1 MGSCGYSD
9 CRSGKGNAVVRTTLV
24 TQSDN
29 EPRFIHNSGYQN
41 FYAELQES
49 LLSCTS
55 FQMSVAFVRYSG
67 IQLLLET
74 FEELEK
80 RAISGKILTST
91 YLNSTQPKALQY
103 LKRFS
108 NLETKIY
115 IPTRD
120 RGFHSKGYIFE
131 YTDKRKI
138 IIGSSNLTQCAL
150 KSNIEW
156 NVRNYSTQQDTF
168 ACEVRNEFDLQWND
182 IRSKPVSDEFIAEY
196 SKYLAR
202 LGKSVIPEN
211 AFEYDTGA
219 IEPNQMQTE
228 AIAKLDRLRNNH
240 ESKALAIA
248 ATGSGKTYMAVFD
261 ALQVRPKKLL
271 FIVHRED
278 ILIKAKESF
287 DRIIDKTLYTTGY
300 FTGNKKDDAD
310 YLFSTI
316 QTLHLHHTT
325 FGKNDFDYIIVD
337 EAHHASSP
345 SYTKILSYF
354 SPRFLLGLTATPER
368 SDSGDI
374 YSLFDNN
381 IAVEIRLRQALEYEL
396 VAPFHYF
403 GITEFDEIN
412 YENINIDDI
421 AAVAK
426 LLMISR
432 RVDYIINKME
442 FYGHDGDKRKAL
454 GFCATIDH
462 AEFMA
467 KEFNH
472 RGYMALCLT
481 GENSISERTIAIKR
495 LESPND
501 QLQVL
506 FTVDIFNEGID
517 IPSVNTI
524 LMLRPTDSSIIFT
537 QQLGRGLRRLH
548 DKEFVTVLDFIGNHR
563 KSFLMA
569 IALMGT
575 KQFDKDSLKVAV
587 KNSFAD
593 IPGSSHIQMDE
604 IARERILAQ
613 LESEKFFSLK
623 YLKEEYRNFKRQLGD
638 RTPMLVDYL
647 KIDGAVDP
655 ITFIYFSTTYLQFV
669 QKVEEIDEYTE
680 LLSNSDF
687 VNILRFYSNLLPCKR
702 PYEFVISK
710 HLLHHDSIHL
720 EKAILELKKYISQPC
735 SNTISHAFNY
745 LSQNFFDSGE
755 KKIFSGLLF
764 ERHGNS
770 LITTARTRAVFQSI
784 KERTWIEDIL
794 TYGLLRYEQEFGDT
808 DYGIPFF
815 KLYQQYT
822 MKETALLVNYEKAH
836 SAFRGSGLISSGKE
850 YFLFVNLHKNADV
863 KDSINYKD
871 MFITSKVFQWESPNT
886 TSQVS
891 ERGKDLVYN
900 YKRDTNLHLF
910 IRKFEKVEGLAQPFT
925 YLGKTICQ
933 HAEGNKPIRMLLA
946 LEHEVPGDLYFEF
959 LTKV

>member
-1 MGSCGYSD
+1 
-9 CRSGKGNAVVRTTLV
+9 
-24 TQSDN
+24 
-29 EPRFIHNSGYQN
+29 
-41 FYAELQES
+41 
-49 LLSCTS
+49 
-55 FQMSVAFVRYSG
+55 MSVAFVRYSG

-80 RAISGKILTST
+80 RAIPGKILTST
-91 YLNSTQPKALQY
+91 YLNTTQPQALRA

-108 NLETKIY
+108 NLESKIY

-131 YTDKRKI
+131 YAEKNKI
-138 IIGSSNLTQCAL
+138 IIGSANLTQCAL

-156 NVRNYSTQQDTF
+156 NVRNYTTHEDSF
-168 ACEVRNEFDLQWND
+168 ACDVRNEFNLQWNVS
-182 IRSKPVSDEFIAEY
+182 RSKIVSDEFITEY

-202 LGKSVIPEN
+202 LGKKSMPEN
-211 AFEYDTGA
+211 AFEYETTA
-219 IEPNQMQTE
+219 IEPNQMQKE
-228 AIAKLDRLRNNH
+228 AINKLDRLRKNN

-287 DRIIDKTLYTTGY
+287 DRIIDKTKFSTGF
-300 FTGNKKDDAD
+300 FTGTHKDDAD
-310 YLFSTI
+310 YLFSTV
-316 QTLHLHHTT
+316 QTLQLHYEK
-325 FGKNDFDYIIVD
+325 FGKNDFEYIIVD

-345 SYTKILSYF
+345 SYAKILSHF
-354 SPRFLLGLTATPER
+354 SPRFMLGLTATPER
-368 SDSGDI
+368 SDNGDI
-374 YSLFDNN
+374 YSIFDNN

-403 GITEFDEIN
+403 GITEFNEIT
-412 YENINIDDI
+412 YENVDIDDV

-432 RVDYIINKME
+432 RVEYVIEKME

-454 GFCATIDH
+454 GFCATVEH

-467 KEFNH
+467 QEFNN
-472 RGYMALCLT
+472 RGFVSLCLS
-481 GENSISERTIAIKR
+481 GGNSVTERTVAIQR
-495 LESPND
+495 LESADD
-501 QLQVL
+501 QLQVI

-517 IPSVNTI
+517 VPSVNTI

-537 QQLGRGLRRLH
+537 QQLGRGLRRLP

-575 KQFDKDSLKVAV
+575 KQFDKDTLKVAV

-604 IARERILAQ
+604 IARDRILEQ
-613 LESEKFFSLK
+613 LENEKFFSMK
-623 YLKEEYRNFKRQLGD
+623 YLKEEYRDFKRQIGD
-638 RTPMLVDYL
+638 QIPMLVDYL

-655 ITFIYFSTTYLQFV
+655 ITFINFSKTYLQFV
-669 QKVEEIDEYTE
+669 QKVENSIEITA
-680 LLSNSDF
+680 LLANPDLMN
-687 VNILRFYSNLLPCKR
+687 VLRFYSNLLPCKR

-710 HLLHHDSIHL
+710 YLLHHDTINPEEAL
-720 EKAILELKKYISQPC
+720 LELKKYIAEPRID
-735 SNTISHAFNY
+735 TISHSFNY

-755 KKIFSGLLF
+755 QKTFSGLLF
-764 ERHGNS
+764 EKRGTT
-770 LITTARTRAVFQSI
+770 LTTTARMRTVFESI
-784 KERTWIEDIL
+784 NERKWIEDIL
-794 TYGLLRYEQEFGDT
+794 SYGLLRYEQEFSDA

-822 MKETALLVNYEKAH
+822 MKETALLVNYQKAH
-836 SAFRGSGLISSGKE
+836 SAFRGSGLITSGKE
-850 YFLFVNLHKNADV
+850 FLLFVNLHKNADV
-863 KDSINYKD
+863 KESVNYKD
-871 MFITSKVFQWESPNT
+871 LFLTSKVFQWESPNT
-886 TSQVS
+886 TSQDS
-891 ERGKDLVYN
+891 DRGKDLIDN
-900 YKRDTNLHLF
+900 YKRGTNLHLF
-910 IRKFEKVEGLAQPFT
+910 VRKFEEVEGLTQPFT
-925 YLGKTICQ
+925 YLGKSVCQ
-933 HAEGNKPIRMLLA
+933 HAEGNKPIKMLLA
-946 LEHEVPGDLYFEF
+946 LEHEVPADLYFE
-959 LTKV
+959 LVTKV

>member
-1 MGSCGYSD
+1 M
-9 CRSGKGNAVVRTTLV
+9 KTAQETLA
-24 TQSDN
+24 N
-29 EPRFIHNSGYQN
+29 FEPRFIHNSGYKN
-41 FYAELQES
+41 FYSELQDS
-49 LLSCTS
+49 LLSCKS

-80 RAISGKILTST
+80 RAIPGKILTST
-91 YLNSTQPKALQY
+91 YLNSTQPQALRA

-131 YTDKRKI
+131 YTDKNKI
-138 IIGSSNLTQCAL
+138 IIGSSNITQCAL

-156 NVRNYSTQQDTF
+156 NVRNYTTQQDSF
-168 ACEVRNEFDLQWND
+168 ALDVRSEFDLQWND
-182 IRSKPVSDEFIAEY
+182 ARSKLVSDEFIAEY

-202 LGKSVIPEN
+202 LGKRVIPEN
-211 AFEYDTGA
+211 AFEYEIEA

-228 AIAKLDRLRNNH
+228 AIAKLDRLRNNN

-261 ALQVRPKKLL
+261 ALQVRPKRLL

-287 DRIIDKTLYTTGY
+287 DRIIDKSLYTTGY

-316 QTLHLHHTT
+316 QTLQLHYES

-381 IAVEIRLRQALEYEL
+381 IAVEIRLRQALDYEL

-403 GITEFDEIN
+403 GITEFDEIT
-412 YENINIDDI
+412 YENVDIDDI

-432 RVDYIINKME
+432 RVEYIIDKME

-454 GFCATIDH
+454 GFCATVEH
-462 AEFMA
+462 AKFMA
-467 KEFNH
+467 EEFNH
-472 RGYMALCLT
+472 KGYVSLCLT
-481 GENSISERTIAIKR
+481 GENSITERTTAIQR
-495 LESPND
+495 LESPD
-501 QLQVL
+501 DRLQVI
-506 FTVDIFNEGID
+506 FTVDIFKEGID
-517 IPSVNTI
+517 VPSANTI

-537 QQLGRGLRRLH
+537 QQLGRGLRRLP

-613 LESEKFFSLK
+613 LENEKFFSLK
-623 YLKEEYRNFKRQLGD
+623 YLKEEYRDFKRQLGD

-655 ITFIYFSTTYLQFV
+655 MTFINFSSTYLQFV
-669 QKVEEIDEYTE
+669 QKVESIDAFAE
-680 LLSNSDF
+680 LLANPDF
-687 VNILRFYSNLLPCKR
+687 LNILRFYSNLLPCKR

-710 HLLHHDSIHL
+710 YLLNHDSINQ
-720 EKAILELKKYISQPC
+720 EEAVFELKKYIAKPRID
-735 SNTISHAFNY
+735 TISHSFDY
-745 LSQNFFDSGE
+745 LSQDFFDSGE
-755 KKIFSGLLF
+755 QKTFFGLLF
-764 ERHGNS
+764 EKHGNS
-770 LITTARTRAVFQSI
+770 LMTTTRTRVVFDSI
-784 KERTWIEDIL
+784 QERKWIEDIIS
-794 TYGLLRYEQEFGDT
+794 YGLLRYEQEFGDT

-822 MKETALLVNYEKAH
+822 MKETALLVNYRKAH

-863 KDSINYKD
+863 KESINYQD
-871 MFITSKVFQWESPNT
+871 VFVTSKVFQWESPNT
-886 TSQVS
+886 TSQDS
-891 ERGKDLVYN
+891 ERGKDLVFN
-900 YKRDTNLHLF
+900 YKRGTNLHLF
-910 IRKFEKVEGLAQPFT
+910 VRKFEKVESLAQPFT

-933 HAEGNKPIRMLLA
+933 HAEGNKPIKMLLA
-946 LEHEVPGDLYFEF
+946 LEHEVPADLYFEF
-959 LTKV
+959 VTKV

>member
-1 MGSCGYSD
+1 
-9 CRSGKGNAVVRTTLV
+9 
-24 TQSDN
+24 
-29 EPRFIHNSGYQN
+29 
-41 FYAELQES
+41 
-49 LLSCTS
+49 
-55 FQMSVAFVRYSG
+55 MSVAFVRYSG

-80 RAISGKILTST
+80 RAIPGKILTST
-91 YLNSTQPKALQY
+91 YLNSTQPQALRA

-120 RGFHSKGYIFE
+120 RGFHSKGYIFK
-131 YTDKRKI
+131 YTDKNKI
-138 IIGSSNLTQCAL
+138 IIGSANLTQCAL

-156 NVRNYSTQQDTF
+156 NVRNVTQQENPF
-168 ACEVRNEFDLQWND
+168 ALEVQNEFNFQWND
-182 IRSKPVSDEFIAEY
+182 ARSKPVSDEFIAEY

-202 LGKSVIPEN
+202 LEKRTMPEN
-211 AFEYDTGA
+211 AFEYDNSA

-228 AIAKLDRLRNNH
+228 AIAKLDRLRNNN
-240 ESKALAIA
+240 ETKALAIA

-271 FIVHRED
+271 FVVHRED

-287 DRIIDKTLYTTGY
+287 DSIIDKTLFTTGY

-316 QTLHLHHTT
+316 QTLQLHYES

-345 SYTKILSYF
+345 SYAKILSYF

-368 SDSGDI
+368 SDNGDI
-374 YSLFDNN
+374 YSIFDNN

-403 GITEFDEIN
+403 GITEFDEIS
-412 YENINIDDI
+412 YENVDIDDI

-432 RVDYIINKME
+432 RVDYIIDKME

-454 GFCATIDH
+454 GFCATVGH

-472 RGYMALCLT
+472 RGYVSLCLT
-481 GENSISERTIAIKR
+481 GESSITERTTAIKR
-495 LESPND
+495 LESEND
-501 QLQVL
+501 RLQVI

-517 IPSVNTI
+517 VPSINTI

-537 QQLGRGLRRLH
+537 QQLGRGLRRLP

-569 IALMGT
+569 IALMGI

-613 LESEKFFSLK
+613 LENEKFFSMK
-623 YLKEEYRNFKRQLGD
+623 YLKEEYRDFKRQIGD
-638 RTPMLVDYL
+638 RIPMLVDYL
-647 KIDGAVDP
+647 KIDGAVNP
-655 ITFIYFSTTYLQFV
+655 ITFVNFSKTYLQFV
-669 QKVEEIDEYTE
+669 QKVEDNEE
-680 LLSNSDF
+680 LIKFLANPDF
-687 VNILRFYSNLLPCKR
+687 INTLRFYSNLLPCKR

-710 HLLHHDSIHL
+710 YLLNHDSINSM
-720 EKAILELKKYISQPC
+720 EATLELKKYIVEP
-735 SNTISHAFNY
+735 NAETISHSFDY
-745 LSQNFFDSGE
+745 LSQKYFDSGE
-755 KKIFSGLLF
+755 QKTFAGLLF
-764 ERHGNS
+764 EKHGNY
-770 LITTARTRAVFQSI
+770 LIKTARTRTVFESTI
-784 KERTWIEDIL
+784 ERKWIEDTL
-794 TYGLLRYEQEFGDT
+794 SYGLLRYEQEFGNT

-822 MKETALLVNYEKAH
+822 MKETALLVNYAKAH
-836 SAFRGSGLISSGKE
+836 SAFRGSGLITSGKE

-863 KDSINYKD
+863 KESINYKD
-871 MFITSKVFQWESPNT
+871 MFVTSKVFQWESPNT
-886 TSQVS
+886 TSQDS
-891 ERGKDLVYN
+891 DRGKDLIFN
-900 YKRDTNLHLF
+900 YIRGTNLHLF
-910 IRKFEKVEGLAQPFT
+910 VRKFEEVEGLSQPFT
-925 YLGKTICQ
+925 YLGKTVCQ

-946 LEHEVPGDLYFEF
+946 LENEVPADLYFE
-959 LTKV
+959 LVTKV

>member
-1 MGSCGYSD
+1 
-9 CRSGKGNAVVRTTLV
+9 
-24 TQSDN
+24 
-29 EPRFIHNSGYQN
+29 
-41 FYAELQES
+41 
-49 LLSCTS
+49 
-55 FQMSVAFVRYSG
+55 MSVAFVRYSG
-67 IQLLLET
+67 IQLLLDT

-80 RAISGKILTST
+80 RKIPGKILTST
-91 YLNSTQPKALQY
+91 YLNSTQPQALRA

-120 RGFHSKGYIFE
+120 RGFHSKGYIFD
-131 YTDKRKI
+131 YTNKNKI
-138 IIGSSNLTQCAL
+138 IIGSANLTQCAL

-156 NVRNYSTQQDTF
+156 NVRNYTGQQDPF
-168 ACEVRNEFDLQWND
+168 AREVRNEFDLQWND
-182 IRSKPVSDEFIAEY
+182 IRTKPVSDEFIAEY

-202 LGKSVIPEN
+202 LGTRGMPEN
-211 AFEYDTGA
+211 AFEYESET
-219 IEPNQMQTE
+219 IKPNQMQTE
-228 AIAKLDRLRNNH
+228 AIAKLNRFRKSN

-261 ALQVRPKKLL
+261 ALQVRPQKLL

-287 DRIIDKTLYTTGY
+287 DRIIDKTHYTTGY
-300 FTGNKKDDAD
+300 FTGNQKDNAD

-316 QTLHLHHTT
+316 QTLQLHYES
-325 FGKNDFDYIIVD
+325 FGKKDFDYIIVD

-354 SPRFLLGLTATPER
+354 SPLFLLGLTATPER

-374 YSLFDNN
+374 YSIFDNN

-403 GITEFDEIN
+403 GITEFDEIT
-412 YENINIDDI
+412 YENVDIDDV
-421 AAVAK
+421 AAIAK

-432 RVDYIINKME
+432 RVEYIIDKME

-454 GFCATIDH
+454 GFCATVEH
-462 AEFMA
+462 AEYMA
-467 KEFNH
+467 KEFND
-472 RGYMALCLT
+472 RGYVSLCLT
-481 GENSISERTIAIKR
+481 GESSIAERTTAIQR
-495 LESPND
+495 LESGED
-501 QLQVL
+501 RLQVI

-517 IPSVNTI
+517 VPSVNTI

-537 QQLGRGLRRLH
+537 QQLGRGLRRLP
-548 DKEFVTVLDFIGNHR
+548 DKEFVTVLDFIGNYR

-613 LESEKFFSLK
+613 LENEKFFSLK
-623 YLKEEYRNFKRQLGD
+623 FLKEEYRDFKRQIGD

-647 KIDGAVDP
+647 KIDGSVDP
-655 ITFIYFSTTYLQFV
+655 MTFVNFSTTYLQFV
-669 QKVEEIDEYTE
+669 QKVEEIDKFTE
-680 LLSNSDF
+680 LLANPDF
-687 VNILRFYSNLLPCKR
+687 MNILRFYSNLLPCKR

-710 HLLHHDSIHL
+710 YLLNHDSITS
-720 EKAILELKKYISQPC
+720 EEAALELQKYIAQP
-735 SNTISHAFNY
+735 NTDTISHSFDY
-745 LSQNFFDSGE
+745 LSQKFFDSGE
-755 KKIFSGLLF
+755 QKTFSGLLF
-764 ERHGNS
+764 EKHGNN
-770 LITTARTRAVFQSI
+770 LMTTARTRAVFESI
-784 KERTWIEDIL
+784 KEHKWIEDIL
-794 TYGLLRYEQEFGDT
+794 SYGLLRYEQEFGDA

-836 SAFRGSGLISSGKE
+836 SAFRGSGLITSGKE
-850 YFLFVNLHKNADV
+850 YFLFVNLHKNEDV
-863 KDSINYKD
+863 KESINYKD
-871 MFITSKVFQWESPNT
+871 VFVTSKVFQWESPNT
-886 TSQVS
+886 TSQDS
-891 ERGKDLVYN
+891 DRGQDLIYN
-900 YKRDTNLHLF
+900 YKRGVNLHLF
-910 IRKFEKVEGLAQPFT
+910 VRKFEKVEGLAQPFT
-925 YLGKTICQ
+925 YLGKTLCQ

-946 LEHEVPGDLYFEF
+946 LENEVPADLYFE
-959 LTKV
+959 LVTKVEI

>member
-1 MGSCGYSD
+1 M
-9 CRSGKGNAVVRTTLV
+9 KTTLMSPV
-24 TQSDN
+24 EY

-49 LLSCTS
+49 LLSCKS
-55 FQMSVAFVRYSG
+55 FHMSVAFVRYSG

-74 FEELEK
+74 FDELER
-80 RAISGKILTST
+80 RAIPGKILTST
-91 YLNSTQPKALQY
+91 YLNSTQPKALRA

-108 NLETKIY
+108 NLEVKVY
-115 IPTRD
+115 LPSRD

-131 YTDKRKI
+131 YAEKDKI

-156 NVRNYSTQQDTF
+156 NVRNYTAQQDPF
-168 ACEVRNEFDLQWND
+168 ACDVRNEFRAQWND
-182 IRSKPVSDEFIAEY
+182 IRSKPVSDKFIAEY
-196 SKYLAR
+196 SMYLAR
-202 LGKSVIPEN
+202 LEKKTLPEN
-211 AFEYDTGA
+211 VFEYESEA

-228 AIAKLDRLRNNH
+228 AIAKLDKLRKSN

-261 ALQVRPKKLL
+261 ALQVCPKRLL
-271 FIVHRED
+271 FIAHRED

-287 DRIIDKTLYTTGY
+287 DQIIDTEVYTTGY
-300 FTGNKKDDAD
+300 FTGSKKDNTD
-310 YLFSTI
+310 YLFATI
-316 QTLHLHHTT
+316 QTLQLHYKS

-345 SYTKILSYF
+345 SYSKILSYF
-354 SPRFLLGLTATPER
+354 SPHFLLGLTATPER
-368 SDSGDI
+368 SDTGDI
-374 YSLFDNN
+374 YSIFDNN

-403 GITEFDEIN
+403 GITEFNEIN
-412 YENINIDDI
+412 YENVDIDDV

-432 RVDYIINKME
+432 RVEYIIDKME
-442 FYGHDGDKRKAL
+442 FYGHDGDKRKVL
-454 GFCATIDH
+454 GFCATVEH
-462 AEFMA
+462 AEFMT
-467 KEFNH
+467 KEFNQ
-472 RGYMALCLT
+472 RGYVSLCLT
-481 GENSISERTIAIKR
+481 GENSIVERTTAIQR
-495 LESPND
+495 LEAIDD
-501 QLQVL
+501 QLQVI

-517 IPSVNTI
+517 VPSVNTI

-537 QQLGRGLRRLH
+537 QQLGRGLRRLP

-575 KQFDKDSLKVAV
+575 KQFDKDSLKVAI

-604 IARERILAQ
+604 IARERILSQ

-623 YLKEEYRNFKRQLGD
+623 YLKEEYRDFKRQIGD
-638 RTPMLVDYL
+638 RIPLLVDYL

-655 ITFIYFSTTYLQFV
+655 ITFVNFSTTYLQFV
-669 QKVEEIDEYTE
+669 QKVEDSKEITE
-680 LLSNSDF
+680 LMADLDF
-687 VNILRFYSNLLPCKR
+687 MNILRFYSNLLPCKR

-710 HLLHHDSIHL
+710 YLLNHDFIQL
-720 EKAILELKKYISQPC
+720 EEAVQELRKYITEP
-735 SNTISHAFNY
+735 NISTVLHSFDY
-745 LSQNFFDSGE
+745 LSQEFFDSGE
-755 KKIFSGLLF
+755 KNTFSGLLF
-764 ERHGNS
+764 EKRGNTLRPTS
-770 LITTARTRAVFQSI
+770 RTRAVFQSI
-784 KERTWIEDIL
+784 KTHKWIEDIL
-794 TYGLLRYEQEFGDT
+794 TYGLHRYELDFFDVN
-808 DYGIPFF
+808 YGIPFF

-822 MKETALLVNYEKAH
+822 MKETALLANYEKAH
-836 SAFRGSGLISSGKE
+836 SAFRGSGLLSSGKE

-863 KDSINYKD
+863 KESINYQD
-871 MFITSKVFQWESPNT
+871 AFLTSKVFQWESPNT
-886 TSQVS
+886 TSQNS
-891 ERGKDLVYN
+891 NRGQDLIYN
-900 YKRDTNLHLF
+900 YKRGTNLHLF
-910 IRKFEKVEGLAQPFT
+910 VRKFEKVEGLAQPFT
-925 YLGKTICQ
+925 YLGKTVCQ

-946 LEHEVPGDLYFEF
+946 LENEVPADLYFEF
-959 LTKV
+959 VTKV

>member
-1 MGSCGYSD
+1 
-9 CRSGKGNAVVRTTLV
+9 
-24 TQSDN
+24 
-29 EPRFIHNSGYQN
+29 
-41 FYAELQES
+41 
-49 LLSCTS
+49 
-55 FQMSVAFVRYSG
+55 MSVAFVRYSG

-80 RAISGKILTST
+80 RAIPGKILTST
-91 YLNSTQPKALQY
+91 YLNSTQPQALRA

-131 YTDKRKI
+131 YTDKNKI
-138 IIGSSNLTQCAL
+138 IIGSANLTQCAL

-156 NVRNYSTQQDTF
+156 NVRNVTQQDNSF
-168 ACEVRNEFDLQWND
+168 ALEVQNEFNYQWND
-182 IRSKPVSDEFIAEY
+182 VRSKPVSDEFIAEY

-202 LGKSVIPEN
+202 LGTRTMPEN
-211 AFEYDTGA
+211 AFEFDNSA

-228 AIAKLDRLRNNH
+228 AIAKLDRLRNNN
-240 ESKALAIA
+240 ETKALAIA

-287 DRIIDKTLYTTGY
+287 DRIIDKSLYSTGY

-316 QTLHLHHTT
+316 QTLQLHYKS
-325 FGKNDFDYIIVD
+325 FGKNDYDYIIVD

-345 SYTKILSYF
+345 SYAKILSYF

-368 SDSGDI
+368 SDNGDI
-374 YSLFDNN
+374 YSIFDNN

-403 GITEFDEIN
+403 GITEIDEIT
-412 YENINIDDI
+412 YENVDIDDV
-421 AAVAK
+421 AAIAK

-432 RVDYIINKME
+432 RVDYIIEKME
-442 FYGHDGDKRKAL
+442 FYGHDGYKRKAL
-454 GFCATIDH
+454 GFCATVEH
-462 AEFMA
+462 AQFMA

-472 RGYMALCLT
+472 KGYVSLCLT
-481 GENSISERTIAIKR
+481 GESSIIERTTAIQR
-495 LESPND
+495 LESEND
-501 QLQVL
+501 RLEVI

-517 IPSVNTI
+517 VPSVNTI
-524 LMLRPTDSSIIFT
+524 LMLRPTDSSIVFT
-537 QQLGRGLRRLH
+537 QQLGRGLRRLP

-604 IARERILAQ
+604 ITRERILAQ
-613 LESEKFFSLK
+613 LENEKFFSMK
-623 YLKEEYRNFKRQLGD
+623 YLKEEYRDFKRQIGE
-638 RTPMLVDYL
+638 RIPMLVDYL
-647 KIDGAVDP
+647 KIDGAIDP
-655 ITFIYFSTTYLQFV
+655 ITFVNLSKTYLQFV
-669 QKVEEIDEYTE
+669 QKVEDNEE
-680 LLSNSDF
+680 LTKLLANPDF
-687 VNILRFYSNLLPCKR
+687 INTLRFFSNLLPCRR

-710 HLLHHDSIHL
+710 HLLNHDSINL
-720 EKAILELKKYISQPC
+720 MEASLELKKYIVEP
-735 SNTISHAFNY
+735 NTETIAHSFDY
-745 LSQNFFDSGE
+745 LSQEYFDSGE
-755 KKIFSGLLF
+755 EKTFAGLLF
-764 ERHGNS
+764 EKHGDNM
-770 LITTARTRAVFQSI
+770 IKTARTRTVFESTI
-784 KERTWIEDIL
+784 ERKWIEDIL
-794 TYGLLRYEQEFGDT
+794 SYGLLRYEQEFSDT

-822 MKETALLVNYEKAH
+822 MKETALLVNYRKAH
-836 SAFRGSGLISSGKE
+836 SSFRGSGLISSGKD
-850 YFLFVNLHKNADV
+850 YFLFVNLHKNEDV
-863 KDSINYKD
+863 KESINYQD
-871 MFITSKVFQWESPNT
+871 VFVTSKVFQWESPNT
-886 TSQVS
+886 TSQDS
-891 ERGKDLVYN
+891 ERGKDLVFN
-900 YKRDTNLHLF
+900 YKRGTNLHLF
-910 IRKFEKVEGLAQPFT
+910 VRKFEEVEGLAQPFT

-946 LEHEVPGDLYFEF
+946 LENEVPADLYFE
-959 LTKV
+959 LVTKV

>member
-1 MGSCGYSD
+1 M
-9 CRSGKGNAVVRTTLV
+9 NAVIPITKT
-24 TQSDN
+24 DD
-29 EPRFIHNSGYQN
+29 PRFIHNCGYQN

-49 LLSCTS
+49 LLSCRS

-80 RAISGKILTST
+80 RNIPGKILTST
-91 YLNSTQPKALQY
+91 YLNSTQPKALTA
-103 LKRFS
+103 LRRFS

-131 YTDKRKI
+131 YADKNKI
-138 IIGSSNLTQCAL
+138 IIGSSNITQCAL

-156 NVRNYSTQQDTF
+156 NVRNYSDQNDQF
-168 ACEVRNEFDLQWND
+168 ACDVRREFAAQWND
-182 IRSKPVSDEFIAEY
+182 VRSKPVSDEFIAEY
-196 SKYLAR
+196 SKYLKR
-202 LGKSVIPEN
+202 LGRLLPEN
-211 AFEYDTGA
+211 AFEYEYEA
-219 IEPNQMQTE
+219 IKPNHMQTE
-228 AIAKLDRLRNNH
+228 AIAKLDRLRKSK
-240 ESKALAIA
+240 ETKALAIA

-261 ALQVRPKKLL
+261 VLQVRPKRVL

-300 FTGNKKDDAD
+300 FTGNTKEDAD

-316 QTLHLHHTT
+316 QTMQLHYES
-325 FGKNDFDYIIVD
+325 FGATDFDYIIVD

-345 SYTKILSYF
+345 SYTKVLSYF
-354 SPRFLLGLTATPER
+354 SSQFLLGLTATPER
-368 SDSGDI
+368 SDQGDI
-374 YSLFDNN
+374 YSIFDNN

-403 GITEFDEIN
+403 GITEFNEIT
-412 YENINIDDI
+412 YENVDIDDL

-432 RVDYIINKME
+432 RAEYIIEKME
-442 FYGHDGDKRKAL
+442 FYGHDGSKRKAL
-454 GFCATIDH
+454 GFCATVEH

-467 KEFNH
+467 KEFNS
-472 RGYMALCLT
+472 RGYPSLCLT
-481 GENSISERTIAIKR
+481 GENSIPERLSAIQR
-495 LESPND
+495 LESEED
-501 QLQVL
+501 CLQVI

-517 IPSVNTI
+517 IPTVNTI

-537 QQLGRGLRRLH
+537 QQLGRGLRRLP

-593 IPGSSHIQMDE
+593 IPGSSHIHMDE
-604 IARERILAQ
+604 IARESILAQ
-613 LESEKFFSLK
+613 LENEKFFSLK
-623 YLKEEYRNFKRQLGD
+623 YLKEEYRDFKRQIGD

-655 ITFIYFSTTYLQFV
+655 LTFVSYSSTYLHFLE
-669 QKVEEIDEYTE
+669 KADTTDEFAE
-680 LLSNSDF
+680 LLLNPDF
-687 VNILRFYSNLLPCKR
+687 NNILRFYSNLLPCKR
-702 PYEFVISK
+702 PYEYAVSK
-710 HLLHHDSIHL
+710 YLLSHASVTQEEAVH
-720 EKAILELKKYISQPC
+720 ELNKYIAQPC
-735 SNTISHAFNY
+735 RNTVSHSFDF
-745 LSQNFFDSGE
+745 LSQKFFDSGE
-755 KKIFSGLLF
+755 QKTFAGLLF
-764 ERHGNS
+764 EKHDDV
-770 LITTARTRAVFQSI
+770 LIPTKRTRAVFDDLRT
-784 KERTWIEDIL
+784 RTWIEDIL
-794 TYGLLRYEQEFGDT
+794 TYGLLRYEQEFGDA

-822 MKETALLVNYEKAH
+822 MKETALLVNYTKAH
-836 SAFRGSGLISSGKE
+836 SSFRGSGLITSGKE
-850 YFLFVNLHKNADV
+850 YFMFVNLHKNADV
-863 KDSINYKD
+863 KESINYKD
-871 MFITSKVFQWESPNT
+871 LFLTSKVFQWESPNT
-886 TSQVS
+886 TAQDSN
-891 ERGKDLVYN
+891 RGQDLVYN
-900 YKRDTNLHLF
+900 YKRGINLHLF
-910 IRKFEKVEGLAQPFT
+910 VRKFETVEGRSQPFT
-925 YLGKTICQ
+925 YLGKTVCQ
-933 HAEGNKPIRMLLA
+933 SAEGNKPIRMLLA
-946 LEHEVPGDLYFEF
+946 LENEVPADLYFE
-959 LTKV
+959 LVTKV